1 MYDLVRHRAL
11 LGTRKGGTPEQHNN
25 TDEPQ
30 QPSKGKM
37 VRYNVYMWCDSM
49 CRTFWKG
56 ENYRD
61 RRPIGEQED

>member
-1 MYDLVRHRAL
+1 MTWLDTGSCLVLEKEEPLTNSSTA
-11 LGTRKGGTPEQHNN
+11 
-25 TDEPQ
+25 EPQ

-37 VRYNVYMWCDSM
+37 VSYNVCTWCDSM

-56 ENYRD
+56 KNYGD

>member
-1 MYDLVRHRAL
+1 MHDLVGHRVL
-11 LGTRKGGTPEQHNN
+11 LGTRKGGTPDQHSN

-37 VRYNVYMWCDSM
+37 VSYNVCTWCDSM

-56 ENYRD
+56 KNYRD
-61 RRPIGEQED
+61 RRPIGEQEN